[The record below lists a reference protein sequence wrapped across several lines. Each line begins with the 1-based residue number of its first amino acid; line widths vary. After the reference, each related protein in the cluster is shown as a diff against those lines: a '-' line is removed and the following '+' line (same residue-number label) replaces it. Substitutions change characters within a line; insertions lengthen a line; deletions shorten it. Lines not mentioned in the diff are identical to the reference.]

1 MSLFEEHIEALEI
14 AAKALAWMGFI
25 AVVVLLF
32 AGHVSVPMAVAAGAV
47 LVSRVILY
55 EFREIRACRDRES
68 AGEAELRREQRR
80 EHREREL
87 RLQILRLQR
96 PER

>member
-1 MSLFEEHIEALEI
+1 MSPFEEHLEALEI

-32 AGHVSVPMAVAAGAV
+32 AGQVTVPLAVAAGAI

-55 EFREIRACRDRES
+55 EVRETRTRQDRES
-68 AGEAELRREQRR
+68 AEEAELRREQRR

-87 RLQILRLQR
+87 RLRIRRLRR